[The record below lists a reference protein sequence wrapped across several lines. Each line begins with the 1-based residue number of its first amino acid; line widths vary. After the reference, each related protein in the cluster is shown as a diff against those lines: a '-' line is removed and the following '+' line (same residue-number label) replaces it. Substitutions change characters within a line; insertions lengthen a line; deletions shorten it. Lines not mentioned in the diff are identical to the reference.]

1 MTADTIFQIA
11 SMTKPITA
19 MACMQA
25 VERGLLELDQPA
37 KEIIPWLGE
46 VKVLDGF
53 QNSQPIFTEPLKP
66 VTLLSLIHI

>member
-25 VERGLLELDQPA
+25 VERGLLELEQPA

-46 VKVLDGF
+46 VKVLDG
-53 QNSQPIFTEPLKP
+53 
-66 VTLLSLIHI
+66 